1 MHDVVIGG
9 NFSYKPKPKSQYIA
23 EQVEKAKTIKETV
36 KNILNEDIS
45 TENALL
51 YAFLDTIAY
60 EIRAIDIN

>member
-1 MHDVVIGG
+1 MQVTFSDGSTM
-9 NFSYKPKPKSQYIA
+9 NFKTSNECIV
-23 EQVEKAKTIKETV
+23 EQVKKAKTIKETV

>member
-9 NFSYKPKPKSQYIA
+9 NFPYKPKPKSQYIA

-51 YAFLDTIAY
+51 YAFLDS
-60 EIRAIDIN
+60 